1 MLESSEENSKYV
13 LSMSRRSDCSH
24 YLIDNHDSLFYSQV
38 DAANSTMGLR
48 SKHNGMSIS
57 ALKSHFVEDDRNVF
71 LLKVV

>member
-1 MLESSEENSKYV
+1 MLEGSEENSKYV

-48 SKHNGMSIS
+48 SKYNGMSIS
-57 ALKSHFVEDDRNVF
+57 ALKAHFVEDDRNVF
-71 LLKVV
+71 LLKIV